1 MQGLPP
7 LAVGEVVPALIME
20 SRGGQQAVLL
30 VKGSLVTAQSD
41 LPLKRGERR
50 MLVVEKLTPQVVFKV
65 LSGNGLSTSHVND
78 ALRHV
83 RMHPQS
89 IFQMFSE
96 AHALLRER
104 ELSVLTDL
112 LGKNDAEKLI
122 SLIRSLVYSGNSRGE
137 PYFLKDYLE
146 RIGFLMEHELAGA
159 VAKRFGKAG
168 KAQSAA
174 ETLKA
179 LLMSMGEKLRTA
191 EAGQSRVSLGRRIG
205 GFINDSLKA
214 IETHQVLNSMLQECE
229 RAYVFQVP
237 LHCAA
242 QIRMAEICITLRD
255 ESGEGHD
262 EERGVTSVQVFLDLD
277 SLGPLLVKTSIA
289 AVTRSLEC
297 RIICDSDE
305 ASQCISP
312 FLHELDE
319 GLTSATGCRVK
330 ELTCS
335 VGDVGTERRDVVEDY
350 MNSLRMEVVDV
361 VV

>member
-1 MQGLPP
+1 MKGLPP

-96 AHALLRER
+96 AHALLREG

-112 LGKNDAEKLI
+112 LGKSDTEKLI

-159 VAKRFGKAG
+159 AAKRFGKAW
-168 KAQSAA
+168 KAQGAA
-174 ETLKA
+174 ENLKV
-179 LLMSMGEKLRTA
+179 LLMSMGDKLRTA
-191 EAGQSRVSLGRRIG
+191 EAGQSRVSLGRIG
-205 GFINDSLKA
+205 RFINDFLKA
-214 IETHQVLNSMLQECE
+214 IETHQVLNSVLQECE
-229 RAYVFQVP
+229 RTYVFQVP

-262 EERGVTSVQVFLDLD
+262 EETVVTRVQVFLDLD
-277 SLGPLLVKTSIA
+277 SLGPLLVKTNIV

-305 ASQCISP
+305 ASQYIAP
-312 FLHELDE
+312 FLHELHE
-319 GLTSATGCRVK
+319 GLTSTTGCRVK

-335 VGDVGTERRDVVEDY
+335 VGDVGTERRNAVEDY
-350 MNSLRMEVVDV
+350 MNSLKMEVVDV